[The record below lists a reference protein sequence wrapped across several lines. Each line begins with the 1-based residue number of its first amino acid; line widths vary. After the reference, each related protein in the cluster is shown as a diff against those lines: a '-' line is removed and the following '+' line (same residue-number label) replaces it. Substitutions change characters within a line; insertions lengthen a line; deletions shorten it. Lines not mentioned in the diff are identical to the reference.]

1 MVIEVRIVSIGS
13 VFEEIPVWPAV
24 EQKRICWN
32 TENVLHI
39 DLGDYC
45 THFTYTYFNV
55 MELIL
60 MYFIV
65 SYYLI
70 KQFLKIIETK

>member
-1 MVIEVRIVSIGS
+1 MVIEVRILSIGS
-13 VFEEIPVWPAV
+13 VFEEILVWLGV
-24 EQKRICWN
+24 EHKRVCWS

-45 THFTYTYFNV
+45 TYFTYTYFNV
-55 MELIL
+55 MQLIL

-65 SYYLI
+65 SYYL
-70 KQFLKIIETK
+70 KQFLKITETQ